1 MENILKYFEEF
12 LLKELDKNYYY
23 QVVEYSKSKN
33 NFFEI
38 GIKNIEDIIYDE
50 NGELKDESQE
60 YDILIERFI
69 DYLLEEKN
77 INADAENVYNKLID
91 NIIIYCY

>member
-1 MENILKYFEEF
+1 MEDIMKYFRDF
-12 LLKELDKNYYY
+12 LNSELEKDYYY

-33 NFFEI
+33 DFFEI
-38 GIKNIEDIIYDE
+38 GMKNIEDIIYDE
-50 NGELKDESQE
+50 DGELKDDSQE

-77 INADAENVYNKLID
+77 INADVEDVYNKLID